1 MRVTVSGVR
10 VRFPLNA
17 CCLAAMALSRL
28 EAMSPSPPDEHT
40 LHHWHLDEAGPPFA
54 DHGTSPKSLLG
65 LLNGALANQE
75 SYPGFGRAVSFDHSA
90 GGEPLTTSLRG
101 ALLLAQPQSVE
112 GPADNVTAPFPI
124 MGRDG
129 AFTIEALVKFNR
141 LPADAPGVALDV
153 VSMDGEWT
161 NRVFN
166 FRIEKP
172 GFLTFIPFAGLKVR
186 GGGLATIPLA
196 GPHAINTRDWFHLA
210 VTYDGNDG
218 APGNL
223 KLYWTRVAAGLAAA
237 NQIGS
242 GSLAADLSTKL
253 GDFAIGNTGR
263 TIYGRGECNPFPGLI
278 DEVRISSIA
287 RQAEDFFFVTPEAK
301 AAAARMSGNRDAT
314 SELFQLGVRQVLVDG
329 NAAALPTDSE
339 PLVLAPGLH
348 RIDIDF
354 ALVPGKVTNPL
365 EVRCRLEGIDDSW
378 RPALRGMS
386 LICEVLGDG
395 SEVVSRIAFESN
407 GQSAGW
413 VGDPNEARLQPR
425 LEPLFFPENARALRI
440 ILSSGTPDTTGQW
453 VIDQLAIHLPGDSG
467 EAASL
472 WQNGSFERGLRV
484 DTLGGLP
491 DGWKRG
497 GDDPAIA
504 PLVQHQGGKALGLAD
519 GSQTMAGFWIGEQ
532 PLPKIPAS
540 GVSALLSWQ
549 EAYNVIGGGAHR
561 ATYLNVPPGSYMFR
575 ASAVTDKPQPAGTH
589 LELPILVRQSL
600 WQTPWFW
607 PVSASLGVGLLA
619 LVVLQTYR
627 RRALARLSKLELQ
640 HTLERDRARIARD
653 LHDDLGTRVSS
664 LMMGTSLVQ
673 RDLERDSAAARR
685 HLTRMSASARELV
698 AAMDELVWAVDP
710 ANDTLDRLASHLA
723 GMAQEMFR
731 DSEIR
736 VRISVPV
743 ELPATPLRS
752 DFRHHFSLAVKEA
765 LHNVLKHAGPCEVS
779 FELHVSAGEITA
791 LIRDDGHGFDPADPE
806 EGNGLLNLQSRL
818 AELGGSC
825 EIVSSPSAGTT
836 VTLRCPLEMFF
847 LPPSS

>member
-1 MRVTVSGVR
+1 MGMAR
-10 VRFPLNA
+10 
-17 CCLAAMALSRL
+17 LA
-28 EAMSPSPPDEHT
+28 AMSPSAPDEYT
-40 LHHWHLDEAGPPFA
+40 LHHWHLDEAGAPFA
-54 DHGTSPKSLLG
+54 DHGNSPKPLLG
-65 LLNGALANQE
+65 LLNGARANQE

-101 ALLLAQPQSVE
+101 ALLLAQPRSVE
-112 GPADNVTAPFPI
+112 GPADNVTPPFPI
-124 MGRDG
+124 MGRGG

-141 LPADAPGVALDV
+141 LPADAPGLALDV
-153 VSMDGEWT
+153 VSMDGERAS
-161 NRVFN
+161 RVFN

-172 GFLTFIPFAGLKVR
+172 GFLTFIPFAGENVR

-210 VTYDGNDG
+210 VTYDGNEG
-218 APGNL
+218 TPGNL
-223 KLYWTRVAAGLAAA
+223 KLYWTRIAPGLAAA

-242 GSLAADLSTKL
+242 GSLAADLSTEL

-301 AAAARMSGNRDAT
+301 AAARQSGTRDT
-314 SELFQLGVRQVLVDG
+314 TEDLFQLDVQQVLVDG
-329 NAAALPTDSE
+329 NAAALPAASE
-339 PLVLAPGLH
+339 ALVVAPGLH
-348 RIDIDF
+348 RLDIDF
-354 ALVPGKVTNPL
+354 ALVPGRVTNPL

-378 RPALRGMS
+378 RPAARGMS

-395 SEVVSRIAFESN
+395 GEVVSRTAFGSI

-413 VGDPNEARLQPR
+413 VGDPNESRLQPR

-453 VIDQLAIHLPGDSG
+453 VIDHLAIHLPGQSG
-467 EAASL
+467 EASSL
-472 WQNGSFERGLRV
+472 WSNGSFENGLRV

-519 GSQTMAGFWIGEQ
+519 GSQTMAGFWISEQ

-561 ATYLNVPPGSYMFR
+561 ATYLNVPPGSYVFR
-575 ASAVTDKPQPAGTH
+575 ASAVTDKPQPAGAH
-589 LELPILVRQSL
+589 LALPIFVRRSF
-600 WQTPWFW
+600 WETPWFW
-607 PVSASLGVGLLA
+607 PVAASLGMGLLA
-619 LVVLQTYR
+619 LVVLQSYR
-627 RRALARLSKLELQ
+627 RRAVARLSKLELQ
-640 HTLERDRARIARD
+640 NTLERDRARIARD

-673 RDLERDSAAARR
+673 RDLDRDSAAARR

-698 AAMDELVWAVDP
+698 SAMDELVWAVDP

-723 GMAQEMFR
+723 GMAQEIFR

-743 ELPATPLRS
+743 ELPATLLRS

-779 FELHVSAGEITA
+779 FELHVSAGEIIA
-791 LIRDDGHGFDPADPE
+791 LIRDDGRGFDPAAPE

-825 EIVSSPSAGTT
+825 EIASRPAAGTT
-836 VTLRCPLEMFF
+836 VTLRCPLEKFPV
-847 LPPSS
+847 PPSS